1 MPPTDVYLHVGL
13 IKTGTTYLQSRLRA
27 DLDALQGQGLSV
39 LPADLHDSHLLSL
52 AVKDAYD
59 PDVDLPQG
67 AGALERFPEEV
78 AAAETPRV
86 LFSAETLA
94 GSASPEQIER
104 LGGLLEGYRLHV
116 VLTVRDLARAVPSVW
131 QQRVR
136 GGSTKTFASYVDAA
150 VAGPRSEG
158 RQRGFWKSQDVL
170 GILERWGTLAPPE
183 RCHVV
188 VLPPRGAPRDALF
201 ERFCSVVEVDPAQL
215 PDEPA
220 ESVGRANESL
230 GLAQAEVLRR
240 MNALVPDEVGRRD
253 TRRRFVK
260 KQIGYDVLAG
270 LAGAPPRVPREFADA
285 LRTQAETMLKGIEAA
300 GYRLVGDPA
309 DLIPA
314 DSSFADDPV
323 AADSDEVADAAVAA
337 LAAVVDQQVGDF
349 IVRKARTRLRAEKRA
364 EREAAKAAKA
374 AAREAAAAAAA
385 AAPPPPTGLRARLR
399 AKAARL
405 LRR

>member
-1 MPPTDVYLHVGL
+1 MPPSDVYLHVGL

-27 DLDALQGQGLSV
+27 DLDALQEQGLSV

-59 PDVDLPQG
+59 PGVDLPQG

-78 AAAETPRV
+78 AAAPTPRV

-94 GSASPEQIER
+94 GSATQEQIDR
-104 LGGLLEGYRLHV
+104 LGGLLSDYRLHI

-136 GGSTKTFASYVDAA
+136 GGSTKTFASYVEAA
-150 VAGPRSEG
+150 VAGPQPDR

-201 ERFCSVVEVDPAQL
+201 ERFCSVVGVDPAQL
-215 PDEPA
+215 PAEPA

-240 MNALVPDEVGRRD
+240 MNALVPSEVARRD

-270 LAGAPPRVPREFADA
+270 LNGEPPRVPREFATQ
-285 LRTQAETMLKGIEAA
+285 LRAQSEAMLDGIRAA
-300 GYRLVGDPA
+300 GYQLVGDPA
-309 DLIPA
+309 GLIPA
-314 DSSFADDPV
+314 DSSFSDDPV
-323 AADSDEVADAAVAA
+323 AAESDEVADAAVAA
-337 LAAVVDQQVGDF
+337 LAAVVEQQVGDF
-349 IVRKARTRLRAEKRA
+349 IVRKERTRLRAEKRA

-374 AAREAAAAAAA
+374 AAAAAAAAA
-385 AAPPPPTGLRARLR
+385 EPPAPTGLRG
-399 AKAARL
+399 KVGRL